1 MLKKSNYST
10 WKFCISMLLQ
20 KDKFQDIV
28 ESNPQGVV
36 ILEEGELHD
45 EAKKDIHGKKTKHV
59 TLFTRSKFS

>member
-1 MLKKSNYST
+1 
-10 WKFCISMLLQ
+10 MLLQ
-20 KDKFQDIV
+20 KDKFLDIV